1 MVSLPSRLQGLA
13 ALTLLG
19 AGGCLTM
26 QPVAESVSAY
36 VERERPNR
44 VHLRTVTDDSNLVVR
59 EPRVRD
65 EILRGYSL
73 IERCEAGRPQLR
85 TSCVHQ
91 VDSVAIPVQQVL
103 RLSAPQMSGSR
114 TLIAGL
120 GVGVL
125 VGTLIF
131 VATAKPY
138 GGLTVR

>member
-1 MVSLPSRLQGLA
+1 
-13 ALTLLG
+13 
-19 AGGCLTM
+19 M
-26 QPVAESVSAY
+26 QPVAEPVSAY

-91 VDSVAIPVQQVL
+91 VDAVAIPVQQVL

-114 TLIAGL
+114 TFDCRARCRRARRNADLCGHCKAIWRADGSL
-120 GVGVL
+120 DRRFSGW
-125 VGTLIF
+125 IS
-131 VATAKPY
+131 
-138 GGLTVR
+138 